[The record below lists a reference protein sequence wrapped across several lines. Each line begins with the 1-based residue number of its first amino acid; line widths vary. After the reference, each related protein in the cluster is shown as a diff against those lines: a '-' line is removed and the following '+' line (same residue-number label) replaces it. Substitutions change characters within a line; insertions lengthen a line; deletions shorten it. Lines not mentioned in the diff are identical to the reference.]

1 MSDNVIFNDNNNDT
15 IGFYS
20 DLMKLI
26 KEQTKEAIDNHDYKM
41 AKDMVEIM
49 EELYDKRDYDGLLVL
64 SDGNGMGY
72 IIKEYEKGE

>member
-26 KEQTKEAIDNHDYKM
+26 KEQTKEAIDNHEYEM

-64 SDGNGMGY
+64 SDCNGMGY

>member
-15 IGFYS
+15 IGFYT

-26 KEQTKEAIDNHDYKM
+26 KGQAKEAIDNNEYEQ

-72 IIKEYEKGE
+72 IINEYKKGE

>member
-1 MSDNVIFNDNNNDT
+1 MNDNVIFDDNNNDT
-15 IGFYS
+15 IGFYT

-26 KEQTKEAIDNHDYKM
+26 KGQTKEAIDNNEYEQ

-49 EELYDKRDYDGLLVL
+49 EELYGKRDYDGLLVL

>member
-15 IGFYS
+15 IGFYK

-26 KEQTKEAIDNHDYKM
+26 KDQAKEAIDNNEYEQ

-49 EELYDKRDYDGLLVL
+49 VELYEKRDYNGLLVI
-64 SDGNGMGY
+64 SDCNGMGY
-72 IIKEYEKGE
+72 VIKEYKKGE

>member
-26 KEQTKEAIDNHDYKM
+26 KEQTKEAIDNHDYEM

-49 EELYDKRDYDGLLVL
+49 EELYGKRDYDGLLVL
-64 SDGNGMGY
+64 SDSNGMGY
-72 IIKEYEKGE
+72 VIKEYKKGE

>member
-1 MSDNVIFNDNNNDT
+1 MSDNAIFNDNNNDT

-26 KEQTKEAIDNHDYKM
+26 KEQTKEAIDNHEYEM